1 MDTESKTQMGARAA
15 RVWRK
20 SRGWVA
26 RLSLTVR
33 IMFGLFVFAAL
44 LVALHTALS
53 AKDASLHLTVQH
65 SFRSADIT
73 LWVDGDLAYSGKL
86 AGSAKKKFG
95 LLAGSAQGNL
105 SETVALHAGVH
116 QVRVQIQ
123 PEGGSAQQNT
133 ATADFAPNTERK
145 LAVSVRPGGLSM
157 AWQGTTAAA
166 PPSSQ
171 SWFGH
176 YASTLLLTLGG
187 SIVSAITGFA
197 LRELPG
203 HIRAQQAEVQIEE
216 PKAQSTAAGL

>member
-1 MDTESKTQMGARAA
+1 MDTESKAQTGARAA

-44 LVALHTALS
+44 LVAMHTALS

-65 SFRSADIT
+65 SFRNADIS

-86 AGSAKKKFG
+86 VGSAKKKFG

-105 SETVALHAGVH
+105 SEIVALHAGVH
-116 QVRVQIQ
+116 RVRVQIQ

-145 LAVSVRPGGLSM
+145 LSVSTRPSGLSM
-157 AWQGTTAAA
+157 AWQGTTTAA
-166 PPSSQ
+166 PSSSP

-203 HIRAQQAEVQIEE
+203 HIRAQQAEVEE
-216 PKAQSTAAGL
+216 AKAQSTAAGL

>member
-1 MDTESKTQMGARAA
+1 MDTQPKTQIGARAA
-15 RVWRK
+15 QIWRT

-65 SFRSADIT
+65 SFRNADIS

-86 AGSAKKKFG
+86 VGSAKKKFG
-95 LLAGSAQGNL
+95 LLAGSVQGNL
-105 SETVALHAGVH
+105 SETVALHAGGH

-133 ATADFAPNTERK
+133 ASADFAPNTERK
-145 LAVSVRPGGLSM
+145 LSVSTRPSGLSM

-203 HIRAQQAEVQIEE
+203 HIRAQQAEVEE
-216 PKAQSTAAGL
+216 AKAHSTSAGQ

>member
-1 MDTESKTQMGARAA
+1 MDTESKAQMGARAA

-33 IMFGLFVFAAL
+33 IMFGLFAFAAL
-44 LVALHTALS
+44 LVAMHTALS

-65 SFRSADIT
+65 SFRSADIS

-95 LLAGSAQGNL
+95 LLAGSVQGNL

-145 LAVSVRPGGLSM
+145 LSVSTRPSGLSM
-157 AWQGTTAAA
+157 TWQGTTTAA
-166 PPSSQ
+166 PSSSP

-203 HIRAQQAEVQIEE
+203 HIRSQQAEIEE

>member
-1 MDTESKTQMGARAA
+1 MDTQSKRNMGTRMAQI
-15 RVWRK
+15 WRK

-65 SFRSADIT
+65 GFRSADIT

-95 LLAGSAQGNL
+95 LLAGSVQGNL

-133 ATADFAPNTERK
+133 ATADFAANTERK
-145 LAVSVRPGGLSM
+145 LAVSARSGGISM
-157 AWQGTTAAA
+157 AWQGTTTA
-166 PPSSQ
+166 P
-171 SWFGH
+171 
-176 YASTLLLTLGG
+176 
-187 SIVSAITGFA
+187 
-197 LRELPG
+197 
-203 HIRAQQAEVQIEE
+203 
-216 PKAQSTAAGL
+216 

>member
-1 MDTESKTQMGARAA
+1 MGASAA

-20 SRGWVA
+20 SRSWVA

-44 LVALHTALS
+44 LVGLHTALS
-53 AKDASLHLTVQH
+53 AKDASLHLIVQH

-95 LLAGSAQGNL
+95 LLAGSVQGNL

-145 LAVSVRPGGLSM
+145 LSVSTRPSGLSM

-166 PPSSQ
+166 SPSSQ

-203 HIRAQQAEVQIEE
+203 HIRSQQAEVEE
-216 PKAQSTAAGL
+216 AKAQSTAAGL

>member
-1 MDTESKTQMGARAA
+1 MDTQSKRNMGTRMAQI
-15 RVWRK
+15 WRK

-65 SFRSADIT
+65 SFRNADIS

-86 AGSAKKKFG
+86 VGSAKKKFG
-95 LLAGSAQGNL
+95 LLAGSVQGNL

-203 HIRAQQAEVQIEE
+203 HIRAQQAEVEE
-216 PKAQSTAAGL
+216 AKAHSTSAGQ

>member
-1 MDTESKTQMGARAA
+1 MDTESKAQMGARAA

-44 LVALHTALS
+44 LVAMHTALS

-73 LWVDGDLAYSGKL
+73 LWVDGDLAYSGKV

-95 LLAGSAQGNL
+95 LLAGSVQGNL

-145 LAVSVRPGGLSM
+145 LSVSTRPSGLSM
-157 AWQGTTAAA
+157 TWQGTTTAA
-166 PPSSQ
+166 PSSSP

-203 HIRAQQAEVQIEE
+203 HIRAQQSEVEE
-216 PKAQSTAAGL
+216 AKAQSTAAGL